1 MGEIPQKVKDL
12 LDRKERLRAG
22 GGADAVQKQHEA
34 GKLTARER
42 LDLLFDAGT
51 FAEKGL
57 YGEHRCRD
65 FGLADRE
72 IPADGV
78 VTGAGRVD
86 GRTVFAASQDF
97 TVIAGTAAEVHCRKY
112 CSIMDDALRY
122 GAPVVL
128 IEDSGGARIQEGV
141 DSLNGYGEIFYRNT
155 IMSGVVPQIAII
167 AGPCA
172 GGAVYS
178 PALCDFII
186 MVKGTSQMFIT
197 GPEVIKAVMGEEV
210 TKEALGGADVQ
221 TSVSGVAHFMAQDDR
236 DAIRIA
242 RRLLGYLPP
251 NNLEEP
257 PRAQGGRVDVSP
269 DPALDALVPDDPRA
283 AFDMKAVIGSVMD
296 PDSFFEVSERF
307 ATNFVIGFARLG
319 GRVVGVLANQP
330 LFKAGALDIDA
341 SDKAARHIRFCNA
354 FNIPVVN
361 FVDVPGF
368 LPGVGQEHG
377 GIIRHGAKMLHA
389 YSAATIPKITV
400 IVRKAY
406 GGSYLAMCAKSQ
418 GADRVF
424 AWPTAEVAV
433 MGAEMAVPLIF
444 RKELAAAKDA
454 GAKREELAREYR
466 DKFYNPYR
474 AAARLQVDDVIVP
487 SETRR
492 HLVDALEAIR
502 TKREAIPAKKNDNIP
517 L

>member
-1 MGEIPQKVKDL
+1 MSTGRIEKLKA
-12 LDRKERLRAG
+12 ERARLEAG
-22 GGADAVQKQHEA
+22 GGAEAAKKQHES
-34 GKLTARER
+34 GKSTARER
-42 LDLLFDAGT
+42 LDRLFDPGS
-51 FAEKGL
+51 FEEKGL
-57 YGEHRCRD
+57 FAQHRCVD
-65 FGLADRE
+65 FGMSGKDL
-72 IPADGV
+72 PADGV
-78 VTGAGRVD
+78 VAGSGRVE

-97 TVIAGTAAEVHCRKY
+97 TVVAGTAAETHCRKY
-112 CSIMDDALRY
+112 ASVMDDALRY

-141 DSLNGYGEIFYRNT
+141 DSLNGYGELFYRNT
-155 IMSGVVPQIAII
+155 ISSGVIPQIAVI

-178 PALCDFII
+178 PALCDFIV

-210 TKEALGGADVQ
+210 TKDALGGAEAHA
-221 TSVSGVAHFMAQDDR
+221 SRSGVCHFVAESDADAMALV
-236 DAIRIA
+236 
-242 RRLLGYLPP
+242 RRLLSYLPS
-251 NNLEEP
+251 NNLDEP
-257 PRAQGGRVDVSP
+257 ARVPFEGDDAP
-269 DPALDALVPDDPRA
+269 DPMLDSIVPDDPRTPY
-283 AFDMKAVIGSVMD
+283 DMKRVIEAVIDPGS
-296 PDSFFEVSERF
+296 FLEVSERF

-319 GRVVGVLANQP
+319 GRVIGVLANQP
-330 LFKAGALDIDA
+330 MFKAGALDIDA

-354 FNIPVVN
+354 FNVPVVN

-368 LPGVGQEHG
+368 LPGVDQEHG

-389 YSAATIPKITV
+389 YSAATVPKITL
-400 IVRKAY
+400 IVKKAY

-424 AWPTAEVAV
+424 AWPSAEVAV
-433 MGAEMAVPLIF
+433 MGAEGAVPLIF
-444 RKELAAAKDA
+444 RKELAAAPDPR
-454 GAKREELAREYR
+454 KRQAELLAEYR
-466 DKFYNPYR
+466 EKLYNPYR

-492 HLVDALEAIR
+492 HLRKALETIR
-502 TKREAIPAKKNDNIP
+502 TKRETIPAKKNDNIP

>member
-1 MGEIPQKVKDL
+1 MAEDKIGKLKGL
-12 LDRKERLRAG
+12 RTRLEAG
-22 GGADAVQKQHEA
+22 GGAAAIAKQHESK
-34 GKLTARER
+34 KLTARER
-42 LDLLFDAGT
+42 LDALFDAGT

-57 YGEHRCRD
+57 FAEHRCVD
-65 FGLADRE
+65 FGLAGRE
-72 IPADGV
+72 LPGDGV
-78 VTGAGRVD
+78 VTGSGKVD

-97 TVIAGTAAEVHCRKY
+97 TVVAGTAAEVHCRKY

-155 IMSGVVPQIAII
+155 IMSGVVPQLAIV

-186 MVKGTSQMFIT
+186 MVRGTSQMFIT

-210 TKEALGGADVQ
+210 TKEALGGAEAQ
-221 TSVSGVAHFMAQDDR
+221 TTLSGVAHFMAENEP
-236 DAIRIA
+236 DAFRIA
-242 RRLLGYLPP
+242 RTLLSYLPP

-257 PRAQGGRVDVSP
+257 PRLPNP
-269 DPALDALVPDDPRA
+269 DLAPRPAPQLDTLVPDDPRTA
-283 AFDMKAVIGSVMD
+283 LDMKQVLLAVVD
-296 PDSFFEVSERF
+296 PGSFFEVSERF
-307 ATNFVIGFARLG
+307 ATNFITGFARLG
-319 GRVVGVLANQP
+319 GRPVGLLANQP

-354 FNIPVVN
+354 FNVPVVN

-389 YSAATIPKITV
+389 YSAATVPKITV
-400 IVRKAY
+400 IVKKAY

-433 MGAEMAVPLIF
+433 MGAEMAIPLIF
-444 RKELAAAKDA
+444 RKELAAAGDKK
-454 GAKREELAREYR
+454 AKEAELVAQYR

-474 AAARLQVDDVIVP
+474 AAARLQVDEVIVP

-492 HLVDALEAIR
+492 HLLTALDAIR
-502 TKREAIPAKKNDNIP
+502 TKRETIPAKKNDNIP

>member
-1 MGEIPQKVKDL
+1 MAEDRIGKLKDL
-12 LDRKERLRAG
+12 RKRLEAG
-22 GGADAVQKQHEA
+22 GGAEAVAKQHESK
-34 GKLTARER
+34 KLTARER
-42 LDLLFDAGT
+42 LDKLFDAGT

-57 YGEHRCRD
+57 FAEHRCGD
-65 FGLADRE
+65 FGLAGRE
-72 IPADGV
+72 LPADGV
-78 VTGAGRVD
+78 VTGSGKVE

-155 IMSGVVPQIAII
+155 IMSGVVPQVAII

-186 MVKGTSQMFIT
+186 MVRGTSQMFIT
-197 GPEVIKAVMGEEV
+197 GPDVIKAVMGEEV
-210 TKEALGGADVQ
+210 TKEALGGAEAQ
-221 TSVSGVAHFMAQDDR
+221 TTLSGVAHFMAENDE
-236 DAIRIA
+236 DAFRLA
-242 RRLLGYLPP
+242 RKLLSYLPP
-251 NNLEEP
+251 NNIEEP
-257 PRAQGGRVDVSP
+257 ARLPNADTSPRP
-269 DPALDALVPDDPRA
+269 DPKLDTLVPEDPRTALDMKQVLLSVVDPGT
-283 AFDMKAVIGSVMD
+283 FL
-296 PDSFFEVSERF
+296 EVSERF
-307 ATNFVIGFARLG
+307 ATNFIIGFARLG
-319 GRVVGVLANQP
+319 GRSVGILANQP
-330 LFKAGALDIDA
+330 LSKAGALDIDA

-389 YSAATIPKITV
+389 YSAATVPKITV
-400 IVRKAY
+400 IVKKAY

-433 MGAEMAVPLIF
+433 MGAEMAIPLIF
-444 RKELAAAKDA
+444 RKELAAATDKK
-454 GAKREELAREYR
+454 AKEAELLKQYR

-474 AAARLQVDDVIVP
+474 AAARLQIDEVIVP
-487 SETRR
+487 SETRQ
-492 HLVDALEAIR
+492 HLLTALETIR
-502 TKREAIPAKKNDNIP
+502 AKRETIPAKKNDNIP

>member
-1 MGEIPQKVKDL
+1 MMAENRIGKLKEL
-12 LDRKERLRAG
+12 RKRLEAG
-22 GGADAVQKQHEA
+22 GGAEAAAKQHES

-42 LDLLFDAGT
+42 LGKLFDAGS
-51 FAEKGL
+51 FQEKGL
-57 YGEHRCRD
+57 FAEHRCVD
-65 FGLADRE
+65 FGLAGRDL
-72 IPADGV
+72 PADGV
-78 VTGAGRVD
+78 VTGAGQVD

-186 MVKGTSQMFIT
+186 MVQGTSQMFIT
-197 GPEVIKAVMGEEV
+197 GPDVIKAVMGEEV
-210 TKEALGGADVQ
+210 TKEALGGAAVQ
-221 TSVSGVAHFMAQDDR
+221 TSISGVAHFMAKDDQEAV
-236 DAIRIA
+236 DIA
-242 RRLLGYLPP
+242 RRLLSYLPA
-251 NNLEEP
+251 NNLDQPPYAPPKKVSLDPEP
-257 PRAQGGRVDVSP
+257 K
-269 DPALDALVPDDPRA
+269 LDTFVPDDPRVGL
-283 AFDMKAVIGSVMD
+283 DMKQVLLAVVDPGS
-296 PDSFFEVSERF
+296 FLEVSERF
-307 ATNFVIGFARLG
+307 ATNFITGFARLA
-319 GRVVGVLANQP
+319 GRVVGILANQP
-330 LFKAGALDIDA
+330 LYKAGALDIDA

-354 FNIPVVN
+354 FNIPVVT

-389 YSAATIPKITV
+389 YSAATVPKLTV
-400 IVRKAY
+400 IVKKAY
-406 GGSYLAMCAKSQ
+406 GGSYLAMCARSQ

-433 MGAEMAVPLIF
+433 MGAEMAIPLIF
-444 RKELAAAKDA
+444 RKELGAAADKK
-454 GAKREELAREYR
+454 AKEAELLQDYR

-474 AAARLQVDDVIVP
+474 AAARLQVDEVILP
-487 SETRR
+487 SETRQ
-492 HLVDALEAIR
+492 HLVRALEAVR
-502 TKREAIPAKKNDNIP
+502 TKRETIPAKKNDNIP

>member
-1 MGEIPQKVKDL
+1 MAD
-12 LDRKERLRAG
+12 DRMARLKAERARLEAG
-22 GGADAVQKQHEA
+22 GGEEAARRQHEA

-42 LDLLFDAGT
+42 LDLLFDGGT

-57 YGEHRCRD
+57 FAEHRCRD
-65 FGLADRE
+65 FGLDGRDL
-72 IPADGV
+72 PADGV
-78 VTGAGRVD
+78 VTGSGKVD
-86 GRTVFAASQDF
+86 GRTAFAASQDF
-97 TVIAGTAAEVHCRKY
+97 TVVAGTAAEVHCRKY

-122 GAPVVL
+122 GCPVVL

-155 IMSGVVPQIAII
+155 IMSGVVPQIAVV

-197 GPEVIKAVMGEEV
+197 GPDVIKAVMGEEV
-210 TKEALGGADVQ
+210 DKNALGGAEVQ

-242 RRLLGYLPP
+242 RTLLSYLPS

-257 PRAQGGRVDVSP
+257 PRLAGSFDVTP
-269 DPALDALVPDDPRA
+269 DPRLDSIVPDDPRVG
-283 AFDMKAVIGSVMD
+283 FDMKDVIRSVVD
-296 PDSFFEVSERF
+296 PASFFEVSERF
-307 ATNFVIGFARLG
+307 ATNFIIGFARLA
-319 GRVVGVLANQP
+319 GRPVGILANQP
-330 LFKAGALDIDA
+330 LVKAGALDIDA

-354 FNIPVVN
+354 FNVPVVN

-389 YSAATIPKITV
+389 YSAATVPKITV
-400 IVRKAY
+400 IVKKAY
-406 GGSYLAMCAKSQ
+406 GGSYLAMCARSQ

-433 MGAEMAVPLIF
+433 MGAEMAVPLVF
-444 RKELAAAKDA
+444 RKELAAAENADK
-454 GAKREELAREYR
+454 KREELIREYR
-466 DKFYNPYR
+466 EKLYNPYR
-474 AAARLQVDDVIVP
+474 AAARLQVDDVIAP

-492 HLVDALEAIR
+492 RLVEALDAVR
-502 TKREAIPAKKNDNIP
+502 TKREALPAKKNDNIP

>member
-1 MGEIPQKVKDL
+1 MAD
-12 LDRKERLRAG
+12 DRTTRLRELRARLEDG
-22 GGADAVQKQHEA
+22 GGPEAIARQHESK
-34 GKLTARER
+34 KLTARER
-42 LDLLFDAGT
+42 LDRLFDPGS

-57 YGEHRCRD
+57 FAQQRCVD
-65 FGLADRE
+65 FGMAGRE
-72 IPADGV
+72 LPGDGV
-78 VTGAGRVD
+78 VTGSGRVQ

-97 TVIAGTAAEVHCRKY
+97 TVVAGTAAEVHCRKF
-112 CSIMDDALRY
+112 CSILDDALRY

-155 IMSGVVPQIAII
+155 ILSGVVPQLAIV

-178 PALCDFII
+178 PALCDFVI

-210 TKEALGGADVQ
+210 TKEDLGGAEAQ
-221 TSVSGVAHFMAQDDR
+221 ATRSGVAHFVAEDDA
-236 DAIRIA
+236 DAMRIA
-242 RRLLGYLPP
+242 RKLLSYLPQ

-257 PRAQGGRVDVSP
+257 PRLPDADLSPRP
-269 DPALDALVPDDPRA
+269 DPALDSLVPEDPRTA
-283 AFDMKAVIGSVMD
+283 LDMRTAILSVAD
-296 PDSFFEVSERF
+296 PGTFFEVSERF
-307 ATNFVIGFARLG
+307 ATNFIVGFARLG
-319 GRVVGVLANQP
+319 GRSVGILANQP
-330 LFKAGALDIDA
+330 MSKAGALDIDA

-354 FNIPVVN
+354 FNLPVVT

-389 YSAATIPKITV
+389 YSAATVPKLTV
-400 IVRKAY
+400 IVKKAY

-433 MGAEMAVPLIF
+433 MGAEMAIPLIF
-444 RKELAAAKDA
+444 RKELAAAKDRK
-454 GAKREELAREYR
+454 AKEAELLAEYR
-466 DKFYNPYR
+466 RTFYTPFR
-474 AAARLQVDDVIVP
+474 AAARLQVDEVIVP

-492 HLVDALEAIR
+492 HLLAALETVR